1 MSGVQLKL
9 NSVCVA
15 ETKTKCEQNTEPQNE
30 SFMRRAGSTIFNGA
44 RSVAK
49 GVGNVAAGVC
59 DVAVGVCDVAVGVC
73 DVAASAVGVV
83 GDAVGAVGDIFR
95 SDDDGQSKKAKCLDV
110 ES

>member
-1 MSGVQLKL
+1 MNGVQPKL

-15 ETKTKCEQNTEPQNE
+15 EAKTKCEQNTEPQNE

-59 DVAVGVCDVAVGVC
+59 DVAVGVCDVA
-73 DVAASAVGVV
+73 ASAVGVV

-95 SDDDGQSKKAKCLDV
+95 SDDDGQSKNAKCLDV

>member
-15 ETKTKCEQNTEPQNE
+15 ESKAKCEQNTEPQNE

-59 DVAVGVCDVAVGVC
+59 DVAVGVCDVA
-73 DVAASAVGVV
+73 ASAVGVV

-95 SDDDGQSKKAKCLDV
+95 SDEADQDKKTKGLDL

>member
-9 NSVCVA
+9 NSVCVTEA
-15 ETKTKCEQNTEPQNE
+15 KTKCEQNTEPQNE

-59 DVAVGVCDVAVGVC
+59 DVAVGVCDVA
-73 DVAASAVGVV
+73 ASAVGVV
-83 GDAVGAVGDIFR
+83 GDVFR
-95 SDDDGQSKKAKCLDV
+95 SDDDGQRKTAKCLDV

>member
-1 MSGVQLKL
+1 MNGVQPKL
-9 NSVCVA
+9 NSVCVTEA
-15 ETKTKCEQNTEPQNE
+15 KTKCEQNTEPQNE

-83 GDAVGAVGDIFR
+83 GDAVGFVGDIFR
-95 SDDDGQSKKAKCLDV
+95 SDEADQDKKTKGLDL

>member
-1 MSGVQLKL
+1 MNGVQPKL
-9 NSVCVA
+9 NSVCVTEA
-15 ETKTKCEQNTEPQNE
+15 KTKCEQNTEPQNE

-59 DVAVGVCDVAVGVC
+59 DVAVGVCDVA
-73 DVAASAVGVV
+73 ASAVGVV
-83 GDAVGAVGDIFR
+83 GDAVGFVGDIFR
-95 SDDDGQSKKAKCLDV
+95 SDEADQDKKTKGLDL

>member
-59 DVAVGVCDVAVGVC
+59 DVAVGVCDVA
-73 DVAASAVGVV
+73 ASAVGVV
-83 GDAVGAVGDIFR
+83 GDVFR
-95 SDDDGQSKKAKCLDV
+95 SDDDGQRKTAKCLDV